1 MVWAGHVTCVQNF
14 LRKSEGSRSLRE
26 DLYVY
31 GRIILK
37 WVLNKEGGSV
47 RTGLTWLRLGRNVG
61 FLWDVNEH
69 SDSVNNGEF

>member
-1 MVWAGHVTCVQNF
+1 MKEVDH
-14 LRKSEGSRSLRE
+14 LE

-47 RTGLTWLRLGRNVG
+47 GTGLPWLRLGRNVG
-61 FLWDVNEH
+61 FLWDVK
-69 SDSVNNGEF
+69 